1 MIEGSFVS
9 TQAEVAEGKQV
20 CSVAVARFV
29 CVQAGGVEQR
39 ILEHA
44 VIEVVVDEMS
54 QLGIH
59 ARRRRHGS
67 LYAVAPGASGRVR
80 KRVLLL

>member
-9 TQAEVAEGKQV
+9 TQTEVAEGKQV
-20 CSVAVARFV
+20 RSVAVARFV